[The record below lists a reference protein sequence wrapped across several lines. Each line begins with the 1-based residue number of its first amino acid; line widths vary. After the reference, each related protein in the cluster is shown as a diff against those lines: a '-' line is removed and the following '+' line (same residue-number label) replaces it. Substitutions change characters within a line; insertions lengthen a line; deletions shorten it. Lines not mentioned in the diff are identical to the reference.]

1 MIWLLGWSHAS
12 ISDKIFLPQSSL
24 GCFTLLGCKLET
36 EAGGPKGENPQKAE
50 AAHGVVIAFGFRPYR
65 RVIAK
70 PAAACPL

>member
-1 MIWLLGWSHAS
+1 M
-12 ISDKIFLPQSSL
+12 
-24 GCFTLLGCKLET
+24 LGCKLET